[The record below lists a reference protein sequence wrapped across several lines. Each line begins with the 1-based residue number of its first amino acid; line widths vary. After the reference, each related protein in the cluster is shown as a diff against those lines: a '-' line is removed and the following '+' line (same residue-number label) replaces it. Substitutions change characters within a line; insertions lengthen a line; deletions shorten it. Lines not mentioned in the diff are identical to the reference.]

1 MSKNRDPYTALEEM
15 LLRTQEQEI
24 DCDQFVAL
32 LAPYLDR
39 RVEDAG
45 IRKLIEHHRDLCAEC
60 AEELRLLGRA
70 LEGDD

>member
-1 MSKNRDPYTALEEM
+1 MSEEKDPYAALEDM
-15 LLRTQEQEI
+15 LLRTQEQEL
-24 DCDQFVAL
+24 DCDQFIAL

-39 RVEDAG
+39 RLEDAG

-70 LEGDD
+70 LEDCD

>member
-1 MSKNRDPYTALEEM
+1 MSKSKDPYTALEDM
-15 LLRTQEQEI
+15 LLRTQEQEL

>member
-1 MSKNRDPYTALEEM
+1 MSEEKDPYAALEDM
-15 LLRTQEQEI
+15 LLRTQDQEL

-39 RVEDAG
+39 RLEDAG

>member
-1 MSKNRDPYTALEEM
+1 VSEKKDPYAALEDM
-15 LLRTQEQEI
+15 LLRTQEQEL
-24 DCDQFVAL
+24 DCDQFLAL

-39 RVEDAG
+39 RLEDAG

-70 LEGDD
+70 LEDCD

>member
-1 MSKNRDPYTALEEM
+1 VSNNEDPYTALEDM
-15 LLRTQEQEI
+15 LLRTQEKEL